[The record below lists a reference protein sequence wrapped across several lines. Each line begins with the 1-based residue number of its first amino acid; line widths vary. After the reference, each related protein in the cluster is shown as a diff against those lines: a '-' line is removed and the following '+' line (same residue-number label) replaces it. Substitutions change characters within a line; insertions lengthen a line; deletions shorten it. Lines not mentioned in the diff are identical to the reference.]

1 MMIYSKL
8 IARYLLYCETSEKFI
23 KEISYKH
30 YLDMKHKQ

>member
-8 IARYLLYCETSEKFI
+8 IARYLLYCEASEKVV
-23 KEISYKH
+23 KGVGYKH